1 MPQTA
6 HLFTARP
13 GAAKIGYL
21 LFLPSA
27 YGRNGHLRWPLI
39 LFLHGAGERGNDVER
54 LRGHGITRIVDE
66 QAERFPFV
74 VVSPQ
79 CPEHARWINYLED
92 LGALLD
98 EITRTYAIDEQRIYL
113 TGMSMGGQGAWA
125 LALKYPRRFA
135 AVAPICGPRLP
146 GTDLH
151 ERMRALADTPVWVFH
166 GAKDQVVPLE
176 HSMAMADALEHV
188 GGTVR
193 LTVYP
198 EAGHDAWTE
207 TYNNPALYE
216 WFLQHALALAGD
228 QSES

>member
-6 HLFTARP
+6 HVFAE
-13 GAAKIGYL
+13 GAGAGHMGYL
-21 LFLPSA
+21 LFLPAA

-39 LFLHGAGERGNDVER
+39 LFLHGAGERGHDIER
-54 LRGHGITRIVDE
+54 LRGHGITRVVEERAD
-66 QAERFPFV
+66 RFPFV

-79 CPEHARWINYLED
+79 CPEGSRWVDHLD
-92 LGALLD
+92 TLGALLG
-98 EITRTYAIDEQRIYL
+98 EITRAYAIDEQRVYL

-125 LALKYPRRFA
+125 MALRYPERFA
-135 AVAPICGPRLP
+135 AVAPICGPRLS
-146 GTDLH
+146 GTDLV
-151 ERMRALADTPVWVFH
+151 ERMRVLVGTPVWVFH
-166 GAKDQVVPLE
+166 GAKDEVVPLE
-176 HSMAMADALEHV
+176 HSMAMADALEEV

-228 QSES
+228 